1 MKTEWK
7 LPKKTLRVWQL
18 RLFLLAVILCA
29 FLCLLFSLYLL
40 SAIVLILCA
49 VISLIFFPLLF
60 KSYKITLNDTYISV
74 EKGIFIITTRIFP
87 RENLVYA
94 ESVSLPL
101 SNALGVS
108 AVVLKAARSFC
119 VIPEIEKEKAD
130 QILKMTK
137 DGKK

>member
-18 RLFLLAVILCA
+18 RLFLLSVILGA

-49 VISLIFFPLLF
+49 VISLVFFPLLF

-119 VIPEIEKEKAD
+119 VIPEIEKEKTD

>member
-18 RLFLLAVILCA
+18 RIFLLAVILCA

-40 SAIVLILCA
+40 SAIILTLCA
-49 VISLIFFPLLF
+49 VISLVFFPLLF

-130 QILKMTK
+130 QILKLTK

>member
-49 VISLIFFPLLF
+49 VISLVFFPLLF

-108 AVVLKAARSFC
+108 ALVLKAARSFC

>member
-49 VISLIFFPLLF
+49 VISLVFFPLLF

>member
-29 FLCLLFSLYLL
+29 FLCFLFSLYLL
-40 SAIVLILCA
+40 SVIVLILCA
-49 VISLIFFPLLF
+49 VISLVFFPLLF

>member
-1 MKTEWK
+1 M
-7 LPKKTLRVWQL
+7 
-18 RLFLLAVILCA
+18 LAVILCA

-40 SAIVLILCA
+40 SAIILILCA
-49 VISLIFFPLLF
+49 VISLVFFPLLF

>member
-40 SAIVLILCA
+40 SAVVLILCA
-49 VISLIFFPLLF
+49 VISLVFFPLLF
-60 KSYKITLNDTYISV
+60 KSYKITLDDTYISV